1 MAKVVKKK
9 RKLGGRVSAGPSARE
24 TSNLRPFF
32 APKVPACADRCPN
45 HTDIRGMLTTI
56 ALAEKKNISYEEAFE
71 RAWRIV
77 VEKNPLPAVC
87 GRVCPHPCE
96 EACNRN
102 EKEGAVGINNVERF
116 IGDFALER
124 GFPLP
129 KASDEKHSEKI
140 AVIGSG
146 PAGLS
151 CAYQLARRGY
161 PVTIFEAFSKP
172 GGMLRYG
179 IPPYRLPRHVLDSEI
194 QRVLD
199 MGVEL
204 KCNTAIGRD
213 VPYEQLQKDFKAIFV
228 GIGAHK
234 GRDLGCPGEDAENV
248 FTGTEFLNR
257 VNSGDAVEVGDKVY
271 VIGGGD
277 TAIDAARVSKRL
289 GADVTILY
297 RRTVK
302 EMPAIPLEI
311 EEAQQEGI
319 TMEFLAA
326 PVALIENN
334 GRAVK
339 MKAIRMELKEADSSG
354 RPRPVPIEGSE
365 FEVDVT
371 CVIAAISQE
380 PDFTGLEPLHEGK
393 DWIKADEH
401 GQTPVENTWAGGDAL
416 ELGLATIA
424 IAQGR
429 YAAEAIDARL
439 RGRQMEKPDQ
449 LPVIKADKVKLD
461 WYEKA
466 ARHETPTMPVEQRF
480 KDPEAETTST
490 LSQDDI
496 IAESKRCMSCGF
508 CFDCGTCWSFCQ
520 DNAVV
525 KPTEPG
531 QPYKFKME
539 FCQGCKKCAEECP
552 CGYIEM
558 Q

>member
-71 RAWRIV
+71 QAWRIV
-77 VEKNPLPAVC
+77 VQKNPLPAVC

-116 IGDFALER
+116 IGDFALQR

-129 KASDEKHSEKI
+129 KASDEKHPEKI

-161 PVTIFEAFSKP
+161 AVTIFEAFSKP

-179 IPPYRLPRHVLDSEI
+179 IPPYRLPRHVLDAEI
-194 QRVLD
+194 QRVLE

-204 KCNTAIGRD
+204 KRNTAIGRD
-213 VPYEQLQKDFKAIFV
+213 VPYERLQKDFKAIFV

-234 GRDLGCPGEDAENV
+234 GRSLGCPGEDAENV

-257 VNSGDAVEVGDKVY
+257 VNSGEAVEVGDKVY

-319 TMEFLAA
+319 KMEFLAA
-326 PVALIENN
+326 PVELVKNN

-354 RPRPVPIEGSE
+354 RPRPVPIDGSE

-380 PDFTGLEPLHEGK
+380 PDFTGLERLHEGK
-393 DWIKADEH
+393 DWVKADEH
-401 GQTPVENTWAGGDAL
+401 GQTPLESTWAGGDAL

-429 YAAEAIDARL
+429 YAAEAIDAHL
-439 RGRQMEKPDQ
+439 RGRQMERPEP

-466 ARHETPTMPVEQRF
+466 ERHQTPTMPVEQRF
-480 KDPEAETTST
+480 KNPEAETTST